1 MSIKLR
7 NLTNGKLNR
16 NYKGYIICS
25 SFCLVNTCEE
35 VDFCG

>member
-16 NYKGYIICS
+16 NYKGYICS